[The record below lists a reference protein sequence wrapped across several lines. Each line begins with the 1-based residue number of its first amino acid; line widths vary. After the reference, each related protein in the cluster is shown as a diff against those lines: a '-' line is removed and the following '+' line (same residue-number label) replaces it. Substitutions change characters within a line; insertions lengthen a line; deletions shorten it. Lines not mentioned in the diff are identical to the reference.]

1 MLTSRSERLV
11 GAPFLESKWCNFESA
26 SSTFHQFSILPFGDA
41 GVGSRRWLVSL
52 QQILKNTATFPSD
65 GRSSGGGGGDDIARD
80 DLAGHDE
87 YFFSFFYVSN
97 SRAKMRSYRLSRDE
111 ASNDALHVGG
121 CAIYISEN
129 LGGKGS
135 QQQRRNV
142 TNPNELAKNAQS
154 GPPNLAT
161 TRTRIYTEKFR
172 NLELYIAN

>member
-1 MLTSRSERLV
+1 MSLSGATLSPPAALSTSLAFFLLAMPVLV
-11 GAPFLESKWCNFESA
+11 VVADLSAFSRFLRIPPLFLA
-26 SSTFHQFSILPFGDA
+26 MVGLAVVAVVTILLGMI
-41 GVGSRRWLVSL
+41 W
-52 QQILKNTATFPSD
+52 
-65 GRSSGGGGGDDIARD
+65 RD
-80 DLAGHDE
+80 MMNI
-87 YFFSFFYVSN
+87 FFSFFYVSN